1 MDARQLEYFLAIVDH
16 GGFSRAAQH
25 LRIAQPSLSQTIAG
39 LEREVGVALFHR
51 IGRSVVLNTAGRE
64 LIEPARQVLRD
75 LRTALA
81 TMDSLTGLQ
90 RGTVEL
96 LTMPAPGIEPMATLT
111 HRFTSRYPGVTMDV
125 GAAFTPSEVVDRVR
139 QGQCELGLVGV
150 SGTLTAPGVDVLS
163 LEEQPFVVVGAPEI
177 PLPDID
183 PLPVSALAGARL
195 IDSPGGNLMRRI
207 VDDLHAEGVAVQIVV
222 EVAHRT
228 SILPL
233 VLQGIG
239 LAVLPSAWAGLARR
253 AGARVTRLDTP
264 ARLHVLL
271 LSRSAPK
278 TPAAEAFLGVAQEY
292 RAVDHLQTLAE
303 PRAMAEVSEDRPTS
317 EQQL

>member
-96 LTMPAPGIEPMATLT
+96 LTMPAPLATLT
-111 HRFTSRYPGVTMDV
+111 HRFTGRYPGVTMDV
-125 GAAFTPSEVVDRVR
+125 GAAFTPGEVVDRVR

-177 PLPDID
+177 PL
-183 PLPVSALAGARL
+183 
-195 IDSPGGNLMRRI
+195 
-207 VDDLHAEGVAVQIVV
+207 
-222 EVAHRT
+222 RT
-228 SILPL
+228 SIHF
-233 VLQGIG
+233 
-239 LAVLPSAWAGLARR
+239 R
-253 AGARVTRLDTP
+253 
-264 ARLHVLL
+264 
-271 LSRSAPK
+271 
-278 TPAAEAFLGVAQEY
+278 
-292 RAVDHLQTLAE
+292 
-303 PRAMAEVSEDRPTS
+303 
-317 EQQL
+317 